1 MFFSFS
7 LSNELG
13 DDQLLKQEEKEE
25 DGNSILTETLEQ
37 TINESKP
44 IEESVVD
51 TELISSSVT
60 PTNLTQEQQI
70 SCQNLLEI
78 IPSITDSM

>member
-60 PTNLTQEQQI
+60 PTNLIQEQQI